1 MLKSLLSTFTH
12 TYVDGKTNLNKPFS
26 NKTMDRPFTDVVEL
40 ACSVCI
46 EKIQLSFLMPFC
58 RTFHVLFLEKGFKS
72 GNVHINYY
80 SLLVI

>member
-40 ACSVCI
+40 ACSICI
-46 EKIQLSFLMPFC
+46 EKIQLSFLMPF
-58 RTFHVLFLEKGFKS
+58 LS
-72 GNVHINYY
+72 HIPCTIFGKRI
-80 SLLVI
+80 SIW